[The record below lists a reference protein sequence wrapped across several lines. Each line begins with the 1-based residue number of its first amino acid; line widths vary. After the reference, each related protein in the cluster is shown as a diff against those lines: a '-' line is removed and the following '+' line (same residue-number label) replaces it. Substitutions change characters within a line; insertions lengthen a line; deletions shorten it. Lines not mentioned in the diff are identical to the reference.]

1 MSSQGM
7 MKRDRAPRPA
17 KSMSR
22 LGYVLLFPPSQQVAG
37 TLFGGSGV
45 ELEVCQQYRKHAV
58 HPRQNPK

>member
-7 MKRDRAPRPA
+7 MKRDRAPWPA
-17 KSMSR
+17 KSKSR

-45 ELEVCQQYRKHAV
+45 EEVCQQYREHAV
-58 HPRQNPK
+58 HLRQNPK